1 MLQPK
6 RVKYRRPHGIKYEG
20 LSKGGNEVSFGEFGL
35 QAVTGAWI
43 TDRQIEAARIVL
55 SRYTKKEGKV
65 YIRIFPHLA
74 KTKKP
79 AEVRMGSGKGNPE
92 QWVAVVRKNR
102 VMFEMGGV
110 EESVA
115 REALRLAAYKLPNMC
130 RVVARKESK

>member
-92 QWVAVVRKNR
+92 NWVAVVKTNR
-102 VMFEMGGV
+102 IMFEMGGV
-110 EESVA
+110 PEEVA
-115 REALRLAAYKLPNMC
+115 REALRLAAYKLPCKC
-130 RVVARKESK
+130 RVVAKEGK